1 MFKMHFF
8 LLFVQFLTG
17 SSTLEK
23 LELWWA
29 MNLLMPLTIQVKCVC
44 PQKFSGISTH
54 NCFDLQLVFSGMQ
67 SIETYLLLRNSAVMR
82 SCSNHQKMK

>member
-23 LELWWA
+23 LELLWD

-44 PQKFSGISTH
+44 LKKLSTGISTH
-54 NCFDLQLVFSGMQ
+54 NCFVLPKSP
-67 SIETYLLLRNSAVMR
+67 R
-82 SCSNHQKMK
+82 MKCWTIFAFFKF